1 LNNED
6 LAMRDQMSMET
17 QTKWAVVAIAIVAL
31 VGIVSPQA
39 FADNIGAPTSAA
51 GGLSAPSSPS
61 LSGAAGPLDS
71 TSGSSAMGGPNDRFD
86 QNFEPS
92 RLSPGTGKFEG
103 PNNGTN
109 TPCLGTTGFGSS
121 NGIPGRK
128 C

>member
-1 LNNED
+1 MHKEMNI
-6 LAMRDQMSMET
+6 
-17 QTKWAVVAIAIVAL
+17 QTKSKLAIVAVVAIAAFGIVAPL
-31 VGIVSPQA
+31 A

-92 RLSPGTGKFEG
+92 RLSPGTGKFEA
-103 PNNGTN
+103 PENGTN

-121 NGIPGRK
+121 GGIPGRK